1 MLLCSV
7 HLLLLLPCIPGQP
20 GAPAEPGRPGVD
32 GFPVKG
38 DPGPPVKMNS
48 GHVLS
53 SGLAGFPGQKGIAGL
68 PGDPGLPGTDGRPGT
83 PGPQGLELTALR
95 YIDINIQLMF
105 FIVRFSFLQ
114 DLREI
119 LVFLEV
125 QVVLDFQGQRAT
137 WAIWEFQVSERF
149 CPEIPSGKSISGF
162 LCCVII
168 VKHVSVGDPGQPGF
182 PGNPGSKGSS
192 GLPGLPGGPGG
203 PGAKGEPGLPGFI
216 GNC

>member
-1 MLLCSV
+1 MS
-7 HLLLLLPCIPGQP
+7 HLKSLNFNISSRLDLSQVSHPTTEGTPKLFFIIGDPGF
-20 GAPAEPGRPGVD
+20 PGRDGPQGPIGPKGDRGDPGI
-32 GFPVKG
+32 PVKG
-38 DPGPPVKMNS
+38 DPGPP
-48 GHVLS
+48 GILRLC
-53 SGLAGFPGQKGIAGL
+53 LAGFPGQKGIAGL

-162 LCCVII
+162 FLCTSGSIPLELPSSQPQICR
-168 VKHVSVGDPGQPGF
+168 VSIF
-182 PGNPGSKGSS
+182 
-192 GLPGLPGGPGG
+192 
-203 PGAKGEPGLPGFI
+203 F
-216 GNC
+216 